1 MHMHATP
8 CDGMCQKALIR
19 KVCFVHQCRCDA
31 GRTTIFACQDRT
43 LVVFL

>member
-19 KVCFVHQCRCDA
+19 KVGFVAQYRCGA
-31 GRTTIFACQDRT
+31 SLTGFFA
-43 LVVFL
+43 